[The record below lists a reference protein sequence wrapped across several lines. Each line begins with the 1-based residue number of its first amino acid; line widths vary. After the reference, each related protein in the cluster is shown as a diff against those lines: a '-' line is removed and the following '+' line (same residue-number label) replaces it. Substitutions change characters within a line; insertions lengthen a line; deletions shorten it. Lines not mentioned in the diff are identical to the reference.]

1 MGLKLMTTSIRAFH
15 LDLSLE
21 AYLPLCNTQ
30 KIEFED
36 NLHFLLKITKIQS
49 KCVAFMLAAMHFIL
63 YC

>member
-36 NLHFLLKITKIQS
+36 NLHFLLKIMKI
-49 KCVAFMLAAMHFIL
+49 
-63 YC
+63 